1 MRAFGEIPLSLYV
14 HIPWCIKKCPYC
26 DFNSHLNSD
35 PPWSDYVDSL
45 LLDLEKDYSQT
56 GDRPIGSV
64 FFGGGTPSL
73 MPGKWLN
80 KLMQGIR
87 SRVDL
92 ATACEV
98 TLEANPGSLD
108 AENFAQYRAAG
119 VNRLSIGAQS
129 FRNQQLKELGR
140 VHRADAILKTYLIAR
155 SVGFENIN
163 LDLMH
168 SLPSDTS
175 GGGMTDLKQAISL
188 RPEHISWYELTLEEG
203 TQFAIK
209 PPSRP
214 RHDEIIGKHED
225 GVELLHGQGYTCYEV
240 SAFAQAGYRC
250 RHNENYW
257 QFGDYIGIG
266 AGAHGKISVDDRV
279 YRTVK
284 RRSPNSYLSGIAADQ
299 YQEPKRTLARDD
311 LICEFIINATRLR
324 SGFSRQLFEQRTG
337 LDWQELDRQLHRA
350 VEKGFMSVASEQ
362 VHLTA
367 KGQRFLNDLQLL
379 FC

>member
-1 MRAFGEIPLSLYV
+1 MHV
-14 HIPWCIKKCPYC
+14 PWCIKKCPYC
-26 DFNSHLNSD
+26 DFNSHLNSE
-35 PPWSDYVDSL
+35 PPWSDYVDTL
-45 LLDLEKDYSQT
+45 LLDLEKDYAQV
-56 GDRPIGSV
+56 GDRPIGSI

-80 KLMQGIR
+80 KLMEGIR

-92 ATACEV
+92 ANACEV
-98 TLEANPGSLD
+98 TLEANPGTLD
-108 AENFAQYRAAG
+108 AENFTHYKAAG

-129 FRNQQLKELGR
+129 FRNEQLKELGR
-140 VHRADAILKTYLIAR
+140 IHRADAILKTYLIAR

-175 GGGMTDLKQAISL
+175 AGGMTDLKQAISL

-225 GVELLHGQGYTCYEV
+225 GVELLRGQGYLCYEV
-240 SAFAQAGYRC
+240 SAFAQAGYQC

-266 AGAHGKISVDDRV
+266 AGAHGKISVDDSV
-279 YRTVK
+279 YRTAK

-299 YQEPKRTLARDD
+299 HQEPKRTLTQDD

-324 SGFSRQLFEQRTG
+324 SGFKRQLFEQRTG
-337 LDWQELDRQLHRA
+337 LDWQVLERQLQKA
-350 VEKGFMSVASEQ
+350 AEKGFITISSEQ